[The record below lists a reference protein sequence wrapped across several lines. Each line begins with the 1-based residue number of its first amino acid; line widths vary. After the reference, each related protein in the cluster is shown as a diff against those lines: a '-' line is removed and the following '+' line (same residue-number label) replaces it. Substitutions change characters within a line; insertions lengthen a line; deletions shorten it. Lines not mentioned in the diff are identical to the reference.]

1 MKKKMV
7 LLLLTVLVVVL
18 CVCSCT
24 YYSEDPFLTE
34 TESGADTATDTETEA
49 KPEGPGDD
57 FYTLTDKQSYDKY
70 GCLQISGAM
79 NITENWT
86 DGKSFYIMTGTGETG
101 DIMTLGKTRY
111 PIGKTPEV
119 QPVCTDPLCTHQTG
133 SGCPFDNAVLGN
145 ATVFADR
152 IYFGTNDK
160 FLKVYDFKTNKSTEL
175 LERCLSPL
183 IYKCDGN
190 LYIQYAE
197 EPDDDDETFELQKVY
212 VKIEADGRLTELGRL
227 ENMESGQYDFIYKD
241 RYVIHSVY
249 DKDKKKVFVYSS
261 DLINKR
267 TETVCEFDCR
277 DVTSFFRCPIIMKYG
292 DKILFDLRYQ
302 TKQSKGQDK
311 EYLYL
316 IDLISKEKE
325 LVCTPDYDTYH
336 TTQTICLHSEKCIAW
351 YEPRPDVNTPFILH
365 IYFPAS
371 GETETYNLSEMA
383 EKIGAVI
390 TLDDYLST
398 IETGAIK
405 MRRYIDPNSV
415 SLGSLKTFEFDLASG
430 RAYKYDVPAV

>member
-1 MKKKMV
+1 MKKKIISV
-7 LLLLTVLVVVL
+7 VLVLITVSL
-18 CVCSCT
+18 CACT

-70 GCLQISGAM
+70 GCLQISGVM

-86 DGKSFYIMTGTGETG
+86 DGKSFYIMTSTGETD
-101 DIMTLGKTRY
+101 DIITLGKTRY

-145 ATVFADR
+145 VTVFADR

-175 LERCLSPL
+175 LERCLLPL

-190 LYIQYAE
+190 LYIQYVE

-212 VKIEADGRLTELGRL
+212 VKIDSDGNLTELGRL

-241 RYVIHSVY
+241 RYVIQSFY
-249 DKDKKKVFVYSS
+249 SKDEKKVYIYSH
-261 DLINKR
+261 DLTTKEK
-267 TETVCEFDCR
+267 ETVCEFDCA
-277 DVTSFFRCPIIMKYG
+277 DVTVFFRCPIIMKYG

-325 LVCTPDYDTYH
+325 LICTPDFDTYN
-336 TTQTICLHSEKCIAW
+336 TTNTVCLHSEKCIAW

-371 GETETYNLSEMA
+371 GETETYDLSEMA
-383 EKIGAVI
+383 EKVGAVI

-398 IETGAIK
+398 IETGAVRMK
-405 MRRYIDPNSV
+405 RWIDPNSI
-415 SLGSLKTFEFDLASG
+415 SLGSVNSFEFDLESG
-430 RAYKYDVPAV
+430 RAYKYEYPAA